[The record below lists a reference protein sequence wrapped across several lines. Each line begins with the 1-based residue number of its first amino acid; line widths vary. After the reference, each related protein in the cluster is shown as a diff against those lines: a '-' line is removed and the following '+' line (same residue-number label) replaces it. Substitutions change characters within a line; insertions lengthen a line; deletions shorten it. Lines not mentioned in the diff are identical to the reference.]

1 MSLPDQDEIRRTVA
15 QARTIV
21 VKVGSSSLTTRTGHL
36 DQGKLNALV
45 GALASVRSEGARL
58 VLVSSGAI
66 AAGFGPLG
74 FDVRPHDVSTQQ
86 ATASVGQ
93 GLLMAQYEAAFARW
107 GLRVGQILITARDTT
122 LAVQYRNAQRTLCR
136 LLDLGVIP
144 IVNENDALASNE
156 IRLGDNDRLSALV
169 ANIVGA
175 DALVLLTDVDALYTA
190 PPGRPGARRIE
201 FVSDVTE
208 VMEEVDAQG
217 SSSGLGT
224 GGMGTKLDATRM
236 ATSSGIPVVLA
247 SANQAGPALSGD
259 RVGTLFAPNRKR
271 GSSHRLWIK
280 YASRPQGG
288 YVVDPGAA
296 RAIRGGRASLLA
308 AGTVQIRGGFSA
320 GDPVW
325 VWDQSGNRVAKGL
338 SGYDSEE
345 AEEMLGLTTKELR
358 RRHGPHYAHPLI
370 HRDSLVLL

>member
-1 MSLPDQDEIRRTVA
+1 MAAPSQDEVRARVA
-15 QARTIV
+15 QARTMV
-21 VKVGSSSLTTRTGHL
+21 VKVGSSSLTTPDGHL
-36 DQGKLNALV
+36 DTSRLNVLI
-45 GALASVRSEGARL
+45 GALASAANDGARL
-58 VLVSSGAI
+58 VLVTSGAI

-74 FDVRPHDVSTQQ
+74 FRSRPEDVATQQ

-93 GLLMAQYEAAFARW
+93 GLLMAQYEAAFARR

-122 LAVQYRNAQRTLCR
+122 LAVQYRNARRTLCR

-144 IVNENDALASNE
+144 VVNENDALASNE
-156 IRLGDNDRLSALV
+156 IRFGDNDRLSALI
-169 ANIVGA
+169 ANIVSA

-201 FVSDVTE
+201 FVPDVTE
-208 VMEEVDAQG
+208 ALDRIDAAG

-224 GGMGTKLDATRM
+224 GGMTTKLDAARM
-236 ATSSGIPVVLA
+236 AASSGIPVVLA
-247 SANQAGPALSGD
+247 RADQAGPAMEGD
-259 RVGTLFAPNRKR
+259 PVGTLFAPIRRR

-288 YVVDPGAA
+288 YVVDQGAA
-296 RAIRGGRASLLA
+296 KALRGGRASLLA
-308 AGTVQIRGGFSA
+308 AGTVSVRGGFSA

-325 VWDQSGNRVAKGL
+325 IWDQSGDQVAKGL

-345 AEEMLGLTTKELR
+345 AEEMLGLTTTDLR
-358 RRHGPHYAHPLI
+358 RRQGAHFAHPLV
-370 HRDSLVLL
+370 HRDSLVLI